1 MRQYHV
7 TRNGEKV
14 DAKLVASIGDTTET
28 GALRVVES
36 IWGDPENDRLLIAEE
51 DESYASEFKVY
62 TLAGRFTG
70 TTFYRDVFKAQAEG
84 VALRTCGKDGWW
96 ITTEQGKQ
104 RSVFH
109 LFDRHTLKPVGA
121 FQGNTVANT
130 DGIWMMQQ
138 ASTRFPTVRCMPCM
152 TTRAWWRST
161 GRASPSNWRCRWS
174 VAHEPAARDAHAG
187 PGSAAGA
194 AVAVVRGG

>member
-14 DAKLVASIGDTTET
+14 DAKRVASIGDTTEA

-70 TTFYRDVFKAQAEG
+70 TTFGRDVFKAQAEG
-84 VALRTCGKDGWW
+84 VTLRTCGRMAG
-96 ITTEQGKQ
+96 GSPPN
-104 RSVFH
+104 R
-109 LFDRHTLKPVGA
+109 
-121 FQGNTVANT
+121 
-130 DGIWMMQQ
+130 
-138 ASTRFPTVRCMPCM
+138 ASSAACSIC
-152 TTRAWWRST
+152 ST
-161 GRASPSNWRCRWS
+161 GTR
-174 VAHEPAARDAHAG
+174 
-187 PGSAAGA
+187 
-194 AVAVVRGG
+194 